1 MSNSMFHTQFDSCNI
16 TISLTE
22 RALKWHFTKQGDQSS
37 KIKML
42 KTVIIYSIDK
52 MKGQFNVVKMYKMYG
67 VMSRPSRWQSMA
79 GGPLASRQWRGDPPA
94 GRLLQQNFLV
104 DLERKEDR

>member
-1 MSNSMFHTQFDSCNI
+1 MSNSMFHTQFDCCNI

-42 KTVIIYSIDK
+42 KTVIYLIDK

-67 VMSRPSRWQSMA
+67 VM
-79 GGPLASRQWRGDPPA
+79 
-94 GRLLQQNFLV
+94 
-104 DLERKEDR
+104 